1 MRSITT
7 QDPVR
12 VIRKYVDDELDRA
25 GETYIA
31 GTIAARVVDRLAED
45 DPALLLQFLQA
56 HAVQI
61 ITRMIGEITRSQRSY
76 TRAVADRRLF
86 SGAVERY
93 QQGDENALS
102 AWLDVMYVVNTD
114 QQRKRLRDMDRDEL
128 RWAAEDY
135 NARAKGNL
143 LQSAFLKAL
152 ATKVGAKTVG
162 EVYTEEE
169 LTRMWGSIHS

>member
-1 MRSITT
+1 MSTLTNR
-7 QDPVR
+7 DPVR

-31 GTIAARVVDRLAED
+31 GTVAARIVDRLAEE

-61 ITRMIGEITRSQRSY
+61 ITRMIGEITRSQRSH
-76 TRAVADRRLF
+76 TRAVTARRLF
-86 SGAVERY
+86 AGAVERH
-93 QQGDENALS
+93 QDGNENALAS
-102 AWLDVMYVVNTD
+102 WLDVMYVVNTN
-114 QQRKRLRDMDRDEL
+114 QQRKHLRDMDHDEL
-128 RWAAEDY
+128 VWASEDY
-135 NARAKGNL
+135 NARARGNM

-152 ATKVGAKTVG
+152 ANRVGARTVG

-169 LTRMWGSIHS
+169 LSRMWGSIQ